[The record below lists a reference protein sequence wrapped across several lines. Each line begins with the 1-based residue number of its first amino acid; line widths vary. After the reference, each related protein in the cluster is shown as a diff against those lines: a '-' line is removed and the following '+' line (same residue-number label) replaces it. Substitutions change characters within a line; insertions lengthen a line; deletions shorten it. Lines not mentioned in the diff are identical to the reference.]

1 MNEPWQNS
9 EFRFFPTYEHLLET
23 GQLLSL
29 KMSEL
34 SPLLPQT
41 HVDETHESSEEDS
54 ERTKSKNTL
63 LGMLCVALGVGFFTT
78 VGALVQNH
86 GGSVLQIMEGE

>member
-1 MNEPWQNS
+1 
-9 EFRFFPTYEHLLET
+9 
-23 GQLLSL
+23 
-29 KMSEL
+29 MSEL

-41 HVDETHESSEEDS
+41 HVDESSEEDS

-63 LGMLCVALGVGFFTT
+63 LGMLCVALGVGFVTT